1 MVGHHKGQRDG
12 APIQMRSLPLAL
24 VLSIALWA
32 LIVELATRLM
42 TAVDDPYAISVLAE
56 LVAVAPALMA
66 AMP

>member
-1 MVGHHKGQRDG
+1 MH
-12 APIQMRSLPLAL
+12 SLPLAL

-56 LVAVAPALMA
+56 LVAAAPALMA